1 MTNELKAASATLG
14 IFISN
19 DRPVVSSRDI
29 ARVFGKD
36 HANVL
41 KAIRSIDCSASFNA
55 VNFNAVEY
63 EDSKGEMRP
72 EYLITRDSF
81 SFLAMGFNGAKA
93 AECRSVHSSKSD
105 CRRGLTGKIL
115 SQTKR
120 AESRQNAPNSEHDR

>member
-29 ARVFGKD
+29 ARVFEKEHRRVMQTIRELECSED
-36 HANVL
+36 FRLHHFVPSSYTNVQN
-41 KAIRSIDCSASFNA
+41 K
-55 VNFNAVEY
+55 EQ
-63 EDSKGEMRP
+63 P
-72 EYLITRDSF
+72 EYLITRGGF
-81 SFLAMGFNGAKA
+81 TFLAMGFTGAKA

-115 SQTKR
+115 SQTKL